1 LDPLQSLGDE
11 VIFIWYLSD
20 AVMHGTGT
28 CIDPALAQVLSE
40 GKDFFGDGCDYGHGH
55 GNGDVSGAGETFA
68 SGYSLARS
76 GECYGY
82 GYAYDNGNSFRCT
95 F

>member
-1 LDPLQSLGDE
+1 M
-11 VIFIWYLSD
+11 IFIWYLAD
-20 AVMHGTGT
+20 AVMHGTGV
-28 CIDPALAQVLSE
+28 CVDPALAQVLSDGE
-40 GKDFFGDGCDYGHGH
+40 NFFGDGRDYGH
-55 GNGDVSGAGETFA
+55 GNGDASGAGETFA

-82 GYAYDNGNSFRCT
+82 GPSYYNGKSFPFT